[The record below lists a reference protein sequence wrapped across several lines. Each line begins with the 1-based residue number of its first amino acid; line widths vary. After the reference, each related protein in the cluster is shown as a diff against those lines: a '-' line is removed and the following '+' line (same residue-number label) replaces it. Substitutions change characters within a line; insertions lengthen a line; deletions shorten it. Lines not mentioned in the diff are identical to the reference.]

1 MFDVPE
7 EYEGAGLGS
16 LAQVVVWEQMCRSIA
31 LPSCGRGIFGPE
43 IRPILYAL
51 NDEQKKRFLYPFLR
65 EDKDF
70 ASCRP
75 NRTQVLIRDENPRG
89 APG

>member
-1 MFDVPE
+1 MLGWEAWPRWWS
-7 EYEGAGLGS
+7 GSRCAG
-16 LAQVVVWEQMCRSIA
+16 RSRC
-31 LPSCGRGIFGPE
+31 PRVDGEFGPE